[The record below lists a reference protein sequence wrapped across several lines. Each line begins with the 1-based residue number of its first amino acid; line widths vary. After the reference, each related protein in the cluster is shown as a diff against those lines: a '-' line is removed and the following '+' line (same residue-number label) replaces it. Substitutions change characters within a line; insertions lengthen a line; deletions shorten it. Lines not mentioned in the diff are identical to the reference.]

1 MIVCHLLSDKATQGE
16 LVLALN
22 KGQTDVATLFAIPD
36 PDLEDQQVIA
46 EIHDVR
52 ALLADF
58 LRVPKRWNGLLRR
71 TSTARAIQG
80 SNTIEG
86 YTVSDEDA
94 VAAVD
99 DEPPLTADGAT
110 WAEIVAYRRVLTYV
124 LNVATE
130 PGFVIDEAVLRSMHF
145 MLLDHD
151 LSKTP
156 GRYRIKEIYVRD
168 DRRGVNVYEGPDGE
182 EVPALMRALS
192 ESLAAPNSDDPLV
205 RGAMAHLNLV
215 MIHPFRDGNG
225 RMARALQTMVLA
237 QDQVVEPTFSS
248 IEEWLGKN
256 TQDYYDVLAVTG
268 RGSWH
273 PHNDSTLW
281 VKFNLRAHHM
291 QAQTMRRRFDEAETQ
306 WRKIDELLA
315 AHKLNERVGAALF
328 DALLGLRVTRPSYVK
343 LTQLDERTATRDLVH
358 AAELGVLEARGER
371 RGRHYV
377 AGEPLRQVQEHLRA
391 ERKPVEDPYPTLLG
405 EIRRALP

>member
-1 MIVCHLLSDKATQGE
+1 MTS
-16 LVLALN
+16 
-22 KGQTDVATLFAIPD
+22 LFATPG
-36 PDLEDQQVIA
+36 PDLEDQQAIG
-46 EIHDVR
+46 EIHETR
-52 ALLADF
+52 ASLADY
-58 LRVPKRWNGLLRR
+58 LRAPKRWNGLLRR

-86 YTVSDEDA
+86 YTVSEEDA

-99 DEPPLTADGAT
+99 DEPPLSADHAT
-110 WAEIVAYRRVLTYV
+110 WLEIIAYRRVLTYV

-156 GRYRIKEIYVRD
+156 GRYRTKEIFVRD
-168 DRRGVNVYEGPDGE
+168 DKRGVNVYAGPDGDL
-182 EVPALMRALS
+182 VPRLMQSLS
-192 ESLAAPNSDDPLV
+192 ESLSTPTADDPLV

-215 MIHPFRDGNG
+215 MVHPFRDGNG

-248 IEEWLGKN
+248 IEEWLGNN
-256 TQDYYDVLAVTG
+256 TQEYYEVLAATG
-268 RGSWH
+268 HGAWN
-273 PHNDSTLW
+273 PGNDATLW

-291 QAQTMRRRFDEAETQ
+291 QAQTMRRRFDEAEIQ
-306 WRKIDELLA
+306 WRKIDELVA
-315 AHKLNERVGAALF
+315 EHRLNDRIGAALF
-328 DALLGLRVTRPSYVK
+328 DALIGLRVTRPSYVK
-343 LTQLDERTATRDLVH
+343 LTELDERTATRDLVN
-358 AAELGVLEARGER
+358 AANIGLLEARGER

-377 AGEPLRQVQEHLRA
+377 AGEPLRETRAALRA
-391 ERKPVEDPYPTLLG
+391 DRKPLDDPYPTLIG

>member
-1 MIVCHLLSDKATQGE
+1 M
-16 LVLALN
+16 
-22 KGQTDVATLFAIPD
+22 LFTTPD

-46 EIHDVR
+46 EIHEIR
-52 ALLADF
+52 ASLADV
-58 LRVPKRWNGLLRR
+58 LRVPRRWNGLLRR

-86 YTVSDEDA
+86 YTISDEDA

-99 DEPPLTADGAT
+99 DEPPLTADQAT
-110 WAEIVAYRRVLTYV
+110 WVEIVAYRRVLTYV

-151 LSKTP
+151 LAKTP
-156 GRYRIKEIYVRD
+156 GRYRVKEIFVRD
-168 DRRGVNVYEGPDGE
+168 DSRGVNVYEGPDGE
-182 EVPALMRALS
+182 TVPGLMRSLA
-192 ESLAAPNSDDPLV
+192 ESLVVPDFDDPLV

-237 QDQVVEPTFSS
+237 QDHVVEPTFSS
-248 IEEWLGKN
+248 IEEWLGNN
-256 TQDYYDVLAVTG
+256 TQEYYDVLAATG
-268 RGSWH
+268 RGSWQ
-273 PHNDSTLW
+273 PTNDATLW

-306 WRKIDELLA
+306 WHEIDGLLKA
-315 AHKLNERVGAALF
+315 LSLNDRVGAALF

-343 LTQLDERTATRDLVH
+343 LTDLDERTATRDLVKL
-358 AAELGVLEARGER
+358 AELGLLEARGER

-377 AGEPLRQVQEHLRA
+377 AGGPLRAVRENLRA
-391 ERKPVEDPYPTLLG
+391 DRIPLDDPYPTLTG

>member
-1 MIVCHLLSDKATQGE
+1 MP
-16 LVLALN
+16 ALFS
-22 KGQTDVATLFAIPD
+22 TPE
-36 PDLEDQQVIA
+36 PDLEDEQVIA

-52 ALLADF
+52 ATLVDV
-58 LRVPKRWNGLLRR
+58 LRAPKRWNGLLRR
-71 TSTARAIQG
+71 TATARAIQG

-99 DEPPLTADGAT
+99 DEPPLSADEAT
-110 WAEIVAYRRVLTYV
+110 WMEILAYRRVLTYV

-156 GRYRIKEIYVRD
+156 GRYRTKEIFVRD
-168 DRRGVNVYEGPDGE
+168 DQRGVNVYDGPAGDL
-182 EVPALMRALS
+182 VPELMRALS
-192 ESLAAPNSDDPLV
+192 NALATPSADDPLV

-237 QDQVVEPTFSS
+237 QDNVVEPTFSS
-248 IEEWLGKN
+248 IEEWLGSN
-256 TQDYYDVLAVTG
+256 TRDYYDVLAATG
-268 RGSWH
+268 RGSWQ
-273 PHNDSTLW
+273 PDNDATLW

-306 WRKIDELLA
+306 WHKIDDLLGE
-315 AHKLNERVGAALF
+315 HKLNERIGTALF

-343 LTQLDERTATRDLVH
+343 LTELDERTATRDLVK
-358 AAELGVLEARGER
+358 AAELGLLEARGER

-377 AGEPLRQVQEHLRA
+377 AGEPLRRIRDDLRA
-391 ERKPVEDPYPTLLG
+391 GRKPLDDPYPSLIG
-405 EIRRALP
+405 EVRRALP

>member
-1 MIVCHLLSDKATQGE
+1 MAP
-16 LVLALN
+16 
-22 KGQTDVATLFAIPD
+22 LFLTPA

-46 EIHDVR
+46 EIHEVR
-52 ALLADF
+52 AALADF
-58 LRVPKRWNGLLRR
+58 LRVPQRWNGLLRR

-99 DEPPLTADGAT
+99 DEPPLTADEAT
-110 WAEIVAYRRVLTYV
+110 WTEIVAYRRVMTYV

-130 PGFVIDEAVLRSMHF
+130 PGFVVDETVLRSMHF
-145 MLLDHD
+145 MLLEHD
-151 LSKTP
+151 LLKAP
-156 GRYRIKEIYVRD
+156 GRYRTKEIFIRD
-168 DRRGVNVYEGPDGE
+168 DRRGVNAYEGPGPE
-182 EVPALMRALS
+182 GVSGLMRALS
-192 ESLAAPNSDDPLV
+192 ESLVAPVSDDPLV

-237 QDQVVEPTFSS
+237 QDHVVEPTFSS
-248 IEEWLGKN
+248 IEEWLGNN
-256 TQDYYDVLAVTG
+256 TQEYYDVLAATG
-268 RGSWH
+268 RGSWQ
-273 PHNDSTLW
+273 PTNDATLW

-291 QAQTMRRRFDEAETQ
+291 QAQTMRRRFNEAETQ
-306 WRKIDELLA
+306 WREIDALIGSRS
-315 AHKLNERVGAALF
+315 LNDRVGDALF

-343 LTQLDERTATRDLVH
+343 LTDLDERTATRDLVKL
-358 AAELGVLEARGER
+358 AELGLLEARGER

-377 AGEPLRQVQEHLRA
+377 AGRPLRAIREKLRA
-391 ERKPVEDPYPTLLG
+391 DRIPVDDPYPTLTG

>member
-1 MIVCHLLSDKATQGE
+1 M
-16 LVLALN
+16 
-22 KGQTDVATLFAIPD
+22 ATLFATPE

-46 EIHDVR
+46 EIHDAR
-52 ALLADF
+52 GSLADV
-58 LRVPKRWNGLLRR
+58 LRAPKRWSGLLRR

-86 YTVSDEDA
+86 YTISDQDA

-99 DEPPLTADGAT
+99 DEPPLTADEAT

-151 LSKTP
+151 LSKSP
-156 GRYRIKEIYVRD
+156 GRYRAKEIYVRD
-168 DRRGVNVYEGPDGE
+168 DRRGVNVSQGPE
-182 EVPALMRALS
+182 AEMVPDLMQTLS
-192 ESLAAPNSDDPLV
+192 RSLAAPNSDDPLV

-215 MIHPFRDGNG
+215 MIHPFLDGNG

-248 IEEWLGKN
+248 IEEWLGNN
-256 TQDYYDVLAVTG
+256 TQDYYDVLAATG
-268 RGSWH
+268 RGSWQ
-273 PHNDSTLW
+273 PDNDATLW

-291 QAQTMRRRFDEAETQ
+291 QAQTVRRRFDEAETQ
-306 WRKIDELLA
+306 WRQIDELLTD
-315 AHKLNERVGAALF
+315 HKLNDRVGAALF

-343 LTQLDERTATRDLVH
+343 LTELDERTATRDLVH
-358 AAELGVLEARGER
+358 AAELGLLEARGER
-371 RGRHYV
+371 RGRRYV
-377 AGEPLRQVQEHLRA
+377 AGEPLRRIQERLRA
-391 ERKPVEDPYPTLLG
+391 ARRPLEDPYPTLLG
-405 EIRRALP
+405 EIRRAHT

>member
-1 MIVCHLLSDKATQGE
+1 MTP
-16 LVLALN
+16 
-22 KGQTDVATLFAIPD
+22 LFATPD
-36 PDLEDQQVIA
+36 PDLEDQQVIG
-46 EIHDVR
+46 EIHETR
-52 ALLADF
+52 ASLADY
-58 LRVPKRWNGLLRR
+58 LRAPKRWNGLLRR

-99 DEPPLTADGAT
+99 DEPPLSADEET
-110 WAEIVAYRRVLTYV
+110 WLEIIAYRRVLTYV

-156 GRYRIKEIYVRD
+156 GRYRTKEIFVRD
-168 DRRGVNVYEGPDGE
+168 DKRGVNVYAGPDGDL
-182 EVPALMRALS
+182 VPELMRSLS
-192 ESLAAPNSDDPLV
+192 ASLSMPTADDPLV

-248 IEEWLGKN
+248 IEEWLGNN
-256 TQDYYDVLAVTG
+256 TQDYYDVLAATG
-268 RGSWH
+268 HGVWN
-273 PHNDSTLW
+273 PGNDATLW

-291 QAQTMRRRFDEAETQ
+291 QAQTMRRRFDEAEIQ
-306 WRKIDELLA
+306 WRKIDELVA
-315 AHKLNERVGAALF
+315 QHRLNDRIGAALF
-328 DALLGLRVTRPSYVK
+328 DALIGLRVTRPSYVK
-343 LTQLDERTATRDLVH
+343 LTELDERTATRDLVN
-358 AAELGVLEARGER
+358 AANTGLLEARGER

-377 AGEPLRQVQEHLRA
+377 AGGPLRQVQAELRA
-391 ERKPVEDPYPTLLG
+391 KRNPLADPYPTLVG

>member
-1 MIVCHLLSDKATQGE
+1 MP
-16 LVLALN
+16 
-22 KGQTDVATLFAIPD
+22 TLFATPD
-36 PDLEDQQVIA
+36 RDLEDQQVIA

-52 ALLADF
+52 ASLADF

-71 TSTARAIQG
+71 SSTARAIQG

-99 DEPPLTADGAT
+99 DEPPLTADDAT
-110 WAEIVAYRRVLTYV
+110 WMEIVAYRRVLTYV

-156 GRYRIKEIYVRD
+156 GRYRTKEVFVRD
-168 DRRGVNVYEGPDGE
+168 DRRGVDVYEGPDGDL
-182 EVPALMRALS
+182 VPGLMRALS
-192 ESLAAPNSDDPLV
+192 ESLVAPSSDDPLV

-248 IEEWLGKN
+248 IEEWLGNN
-256 TQDYYDVLAVTG
+256 TQDYYDVLAATG
-268 RGSWH
+268 RGSWQ
-273 PHNDSTLW
+273 PANDATLW

-306 WRKIDELLA
+306 WRKIDELLE
-315 AHKLNERVGAALF
+315 AHKLNERVGTALF

-343 LTQLDERTATRDLVH
+343 LTELDERTATRDLVKV
-358 AAELGVLEARGER
+358 AEIGLLEARGER

-377 AGEPLRQVQEHLRA
+377 AGEPLRKIQEQLRA
-391 ERKPVEDPYPTLLG
+391 SRRPLEDPYPTLTG

>member
-1 MIVCHLLSDKATQGE
+1 MTE
-16 LVLALN
+16 LYR
-22 KGQTDVATLFAIPD
+22 TPE

-52 ALLADF
+52 ASLADV

-71 TSTARAIQG
+71 TSAAKAIQG

-99 DEPPLTADGAT
+99 DEPPLTADKAT
-110 WAEIVAYRRVLTYV
+110 WSEIIGYRRVLTYV

-145 MLLDHD
+145 MLLEHD
-151 LSKTP
+151 LSISP
-156 GRYRIKEIYVRD
+156 GRYRTSEIYVRD
-168 DRRGVNVYEGPDGE
+168 DRRGINVYEGPESGI
-182 EVPALMRALS
+182 VPDLMRALS
-192 ESLAAPNSDDPLV
+192 EGLAASSEDDPLI

-237 QDQVVEPTFSS
+237 QDQLVEPTFSS
-248 IEEWLGKN
+248 IEEWLGNN
-256 TQDYYDVLAVTG
+256 TQDYYDALAATG
-268 RGSWH
+268 HGSWH
-273 PHNDSTLW
+273 PENDATLW

-291 QAQTMRRRFDEAETQ
+291 QAQTMRRRFDEAETM
-306 WRKIDELLA
+306 WRRIDELLA
-315 AHKLNERVGAALF
+315 EHKLNERVGNALF
-328 DALLGLRVTRPSYVK
+328 DAFLGLRVTRPSYVR
-343 LTQLDERTATRDLVH
+343 LTELDERTATRDLVH
-358 AAELGVLEARGER
+358 AAELGLLDARGER

-377 AGEPLRQVQEHLRA
+377 AGEPLKEVRHALRA
-391 ERKPVEDPYPTLLG
+391 ARQPLDDPYPTLVG
-405 EIRRALP
+405 EIRRATP

>member
-1 MIVCHLLSDKATQGE
+1 MTS
-16 LVLALN
+16 
-22 KGQTDVATLFAIPD
+22 LFATPD
-36 PDLEDQQVIA
+36 PDLEDQQVIG
-46 EIHDVR
+46 EIHETR
-52 ALLADF
+52 ASLADY
-58 LRVPKRWNGLLRR
+58 LRAPKRWNGLLRR

-99 DEPPLTADGAT
+99 DEPPLSADEET
-110 WAEIVAYRRVLTYV
+110 WLEIIAYRRVLTYV

-156 GRYRIKEIYVRD
+156 GRYRINEIFVRD
-168 DRRGVNVYEGPDGE
+168 DKRGVNVYAGPDADLL
-182 EVPALMRALS
+182 PDLMRTLS
-192 ESLAAPNSDDPLV
+192 ESLSKPTTDDPLV

-248 IEEWLGKN
+248 IEEWLGNN
-256 TQDYYDVLAVTG
+256 TQDYYDVLAATG
-268 RGSWH
+268 HGAWN
-273 PHNDSTLW
+273 PGNDATLW

-291 QAQTMRRRFDEAETQ
+291 QAQTMRRRFDEAEIQ
-306 WRKIDELLA
+306 WRKIDELVA
-315 AHKLNERVGAALF
+315 KHRLNERIGAALL
-328 DALLGLRVTRPSYVK
+328 DALIGLRVTRPSYVK
-343 LTQLDERTATRDLVH
+343 LTELDERTATRDLVN
-358 AAELGVLEARGER
+358 AANMGLLDARGER

-377 AGEPLRQVQEHLRA
+377 AGEPLRQIQAELRA
-391 ERKPVEDPYPTLLG
+391 GRKPLDDPYPTLIG
-405 EIRRALP
+405 EIRRAMP